1 MDIEEEFQTY
11 AEALQGL
18 KASRAVA
25 PALPRQPLAGILL
38 GVLLGAIVEVAAGI
52 LVYSLVGNPLAAP
65 TVTSDPDVLAP
76 ASAPAPF
83 PKTDRVAQ

>member
-18 KASRAVA
+18 KASRAGA
-25 PALPRQPLAGILL
+25 PALRRQPLAGILL

-52 LVYSLVGNPLAAP
+52 LVYSLVGSPLPAP

-76 ASAPAPF
+76 ASAPASFAKP
-83 PKTDRVAQ
+83 DRIAQ